1 MAEETEDAGTS
12 AYKEILYAVDNR
24 VATITLNVPE
34 KRNRLSFL
42 MRREFVNALK
52 VAEADDEVTVVLVR
66 GAGPSFCAGY
76 DLSVPRGDDD
86 EEHTDDAPKYY
97 RDHDERT
104 AGWIESRHFN
114 SWTDPFARSCYRD
127 WMTIW
132 ELLKPVVV
140 MVHGHCVAGGTELM
154 SMCDIA
160 FVADDAV
167 IGYPAMRGMTSPD
180 VPYFPWKLSMAHA
193 KYLQLTGNSV
203 SGAEAARIGWV
214 AKSFPA
220 DQLEEATLRE
230 VGALAQIA
238 PSLLAAN
245 KESLN
250 QAFELMGMRNH
261 LATAWQW
268 HLLSGTLR
276 PGGDEFARRL
286 HEGGLLAALDWRD
299 GPFRD
304 AGIP

>member
-1 MAEETEDAGTS
+1 MPEEHEEPDSTTYE
-12 AYKEILYAVDNR
+12 EILYAVEDR

-34 KRNRLSFL
+34 KRNRLSYKL
-42 MRREFVNALK
+42 RREFVDALK
-52 VAEADDEVTVVLVR
+52 VAEADDDVTIVLIR

-76 DLSVPRGDDD
+76 ELSVPRA
-86 EEHTDDAPKYY
+86 DDAEDQGDGSTTYY
-97 RDHDERT
+97 RDRDQRT
-104 AGWIESRHFN
+104 AGWFESRHFD
-114 SWTDPFARSCYRD
+114 SWSDPFARSCYRD

-132 ELLKPVVV
+132 ELMKPVVV

-167 IGYPAMRGMTSPD
+167 IGYPAMRGMTAPD
-180 VPYFPWKLSMAHA
+180 VPYFPWKLGMAHA

-203 SGAEAARIGWV
+203 SGAEAAQMGWV

-220 DQLEEATLRE
+220 DQLEESTMRE

-245 KESLN
+245 KASLN

-261 LATAWQW
+261 LAMAWQW
-268 HLLSGTLR
+268 HILSGTLR
-276 PGGDEFARRL
+276 PGGDEFARQL
-286 HEGGLLAALDWRD
+286 QEGGLQAALEWRD
-299 GPFRD
+299 GPFRR
-304 AGIP
+304 AGLQ